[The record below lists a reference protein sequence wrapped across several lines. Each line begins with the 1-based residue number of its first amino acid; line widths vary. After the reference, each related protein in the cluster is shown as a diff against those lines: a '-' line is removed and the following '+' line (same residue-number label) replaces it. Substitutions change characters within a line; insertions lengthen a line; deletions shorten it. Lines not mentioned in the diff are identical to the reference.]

1 MENIEKIREQFPI
14 TKNKMFLN
22 HAGQSP
28 LPKPVADAVRK
39 YVNDFSNFGTTSIE
53 WNDGGKPLFAKLIG
67 AKPQE
72 IEATEYHGKA
82 GQLFVCT
89 LLRI

>member
-1 MENIEKIREQFPI
+1 MENMENIREQFPI
-14 TKNKMFLN
+14 TKNKVFLN
-22 HAGQSP
+22 HAEQSP

-53 WNDGGKPLFAKLIG
+53 WNDGGKPFFAKLIG

-72 IEATEYHGKA
+72 IEASEYHGKA

>member
-14 TKNKMFLN
+14 TKNKVFMN

-28 LPKPVADAVRK
+28 LPKTVADAIRK

-53 WNDGGKPLFAKLIG
+53 WNDNRKPLFAKLIG

-89 LLRI
+89 LLCI